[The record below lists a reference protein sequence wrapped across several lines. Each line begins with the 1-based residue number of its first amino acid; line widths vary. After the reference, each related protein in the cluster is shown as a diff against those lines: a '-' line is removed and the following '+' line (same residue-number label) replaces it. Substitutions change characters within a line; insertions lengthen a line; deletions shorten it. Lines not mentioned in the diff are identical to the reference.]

1 MSNQD
6 RLPPNDND
14 AEESVIGSLL
24 LNGDAIEA
32 IVNFLKPTDFYY
44 EQSQMMYEACVTLY
58 GRREAINQVTLA
70 QELSRTGKLEAVG
83 GVARLSYLIS
93 VCPTSMD
100 IEHYANI
107 VSRLSVSR
115 KLISVGD
122 RIATIGYDSEPDT
135 GKSLEKAEAMLNTLR
150 KGNGKSDLVTPK
162 MRADI
167 GLDRYSK
174 LYTMDESPALPTGY
188 ADIDW
193 QLGGGQMPGELTILG
208 GDSGLGKSTLAQDI
222 AVNQSQYGDILFCSG
237 EMTVASLMD
246 KEVAKL
252 VGCTVI
258 DIRAGRYNDELNKK
272 IMDSLGVIEQ
282 RRIFTYPGAPL
293 TVGGIR
299 QAAYTMASKYNLKAI
314 WIDYLQKIE
323 LFGAKEEGV
332 YRKLGNISNDMA
344 NLAKEL
350 QVPVNIITQLGSDID
365 KRDNKR
371 PTKADIYESKRIEQD
386 ADWILLLYRI
396 DKYFTRDDWDVY
408 NRNEQERRRRGL
420 NIGGYSEY
428 PEGVAEVIIEKTRYG
443 TSKRKICK
451 LLYNESVQSYQNFS
465 KEPEPEQ
472 GRFV

>member
-1 MSNQD
+1 LSQD
-6 RLPPNDND
+6 KLPPNDND

-24 LNGDAIEA
+24 LQGDAIEVIA
-32 IVNFLKPTDFYY
+32 NYLKPADFYY
-44 EQSQMMYEACVTLY
+44 EQNQQLYEACLSLY
-58 GRREAINQVTLA
+58 NRKESINQVTLA
-70 QELSRTGKLEAVG
+70 QELNRTAKLESIG
-83 GVARLSYLIS
+83 GAARLSYMIAN
-93 VCPTSMD
+93 CPTSLD

-107 VSRLSVSR
+107 VSRLAVSR
-115 KLISVGD
+115 KLISAGD
-122 RIATIGYDSEPDT
+122 RIATIGYEAEPDP
-135 GKSLEKAEAMLNTLR
+135 GKSLEKAEAILNGLR
-150 KGNGKSDLVTPK
+150 KSNGKSDLITPR

-167 GLDRYSK
+167 GYDRYNK
-174 LYTMDESPALPTGY
+174 LNTMENSPALPTGY
-188 ADIDW
+188 SDIDW

-237 EMTVASLMD
+237 EMTVASLTD

-252 VGCTVI
+252 SGCTVI
-258 DIRAGRYNDELNKK
+258 DIRAGRYNEELEKR
-272 IMDSLGVIEQ
+272 ILEACAVIEQ
-282 RRIFTYPGAPL
+282 RRIFIYPGAPL

-323 LFGAKEEGV
+323 LFGGKEEGV

-396 DKYFTRDDWDVY
+396 DKYFTQDDWDVY
-408 NRNEQERRRRGL
+408 NRNDQERRRRGL
-420 NIGGYSEY
+420 SIGGYTEY
-428 PEGVAEVIIEKTRYG
+428 PEGIAEVIIEKTRYG

-451 LLYNESVQSYQNFS
+451 LLWNESVQSYQNLY
-465 KEPEPEQ
+465 KGEDVQQ
-472 GRFV
+472 GTML